1 MIPNSI
7 NDINLID
14 SHCHLDFEGLYNN
27 LDEKIEHANN
37 LGVKS
42 LITIATKSE
51 YYDKVIKISKKF
63 DNVWFAIGVHPHQAS
78 EDPLAQDKD
87 QIKAYLNHKKCV
99 AVGEA
104 GLDYYYN
111 HASKTDQMKCFKM
124 QISIAQETNKPII
137 IHSRDADKD
146 MSKIIVEEFKK
157 KPFRGV
163 LHCFTGGEELAK
175 KALDI
180 GFYISFSGIITFK
193 NSQKL
198 QEIAKKVPSDKYL
211 IETDSP
217 FLSPVPFRGKMN
229 EPKNVYYIAKFL
241 SSIRNIPIEQ
251 LSLETTNNTLDL
263 FNLMRF

>member
-1 MIPNSI
+1 
-7 NDINLID
+7 
-14 SHCHLDFEGLYNN
+14 
-27 LDEKIEHANN
+27 
-37 LGVKS
+37 
-42 LITIATKSE
+42 
-51 YYDKVIKISKKF
+51 
-63 DNVWFAIGVHPHQAS
+63 
-78 EDPLAQDKD
+78 
-87 QIKAYLNHKKCV
+87 
-99 AVGEA
+99 
-104 GLDYYYN
+104 
-111 HASKTDQMKCFKM
+111 M